1 MSVGMEAQSC
11 THASSFSLKV
21 IFLLL
26 LLLLLSKRQV
36 SCWAIAQ
43 SLITTLVTRKMKG
56 FALRI

>member
-1 MSVGMEAQSC
+1 MESC
-11 THASSFSLKV
+11 THASSLSLKV
-21 IFLLL
+21 IFLLLLLL

>member
-11 THASSFSLKV
+11 THASSLSLKV
-21 IFLLL
+21 IFLL